1 MYQET
6 DMRSFKEYLTES
18 KKTYDFKVK
27 IAGEVSADN
36 EELLKGLL
44 EKFQVSSFKKAG
56 KTPIQTLPLDFPK
69 IKHAEVNIY
78 EVSLDYPTTHW
89 ELHEYI
95 ANNMRIGQDQIVVRS
110 PLEPTEEYQIPVIK
124 REGALLNDPDYKE
137 SPKVDS
143 KEFYGTEYNMS
154 FVKTLND
161 TIKAQRKEQAQEI
174 PTEAKVKYNTDS
186 AENNQSPIKSTDY
199 DPRK

>member
-27 IAGEVSADN
+27 IAGTVSAEN
-36 EELLKGLL
+36 EALLKGLL
-44 EKFQVSSFKKAG
+44 EKFQVNSFKKTG
-56 KTPIQTLPLDFPK
+56 TTPIQALPLDFPK
-69 IKHAEVNIY
+69 IKHAEVHIY
-78 EVSLDYPTTHW
+78 EVNLEYPTTHW

-95 ANNMRIGQDQIVVRS
+95 SNNMRIGQDQIVIRR
-110 PLEPTEEYQIPVIK
+110 PGEPSEEYQAPTQT
-124 REGALLNDPDYKE
+124 REGALLTDPNYSE
-137 SPKVDS
+137 APSIDS
-143 KEFYGTEYNMS
+143 KTVYGTEYNMS

-161 TIKAQRKEQAQEI
+161 TIKAQRKEQGQEI
-174 PTEAKVKYNTDS
+174 PGETKVSYTTDS
-186 AENNQSPIKSTDY
+186 AENTKSPIQQSDY